1 MKQST
6 LIFDIKRYAINDGP
20 GIRITIFLKGCSLGC
35 KWCHNPESIPVQ
47 QQKMYSNDKC
57 MRCGECVKHCPNDA
71 LTLMPNG
78 IVTNADLC
86 AMCGKCA
93 EVCPTKAMEMTGELM
108 TVEQVMTQI
117 KKETILMDK
126 SEGGVTFSG
135 GEPLMHHEF
144 LLEMLDA
151 CGKEGIHRCID
162 TTGFSNTDILLEVA
176 AKSEHFLY
184 DLKMMDSKKH
194 KEWTGVPNEKILEN
208 LQILAVTDMSMNIRI
223 PLIKGV
229 NDDDKNI
236 HESAKFIAALEGKKP
251 LVNILPFHNIAEK
264 KYKKLGKDYQKG
276 VMDVPNLYRQEEVL
290 KIFKSY
296 GLNAIIGG

>member
-1 MKQST
+1 MKQPT
-6 LIFDIKRYAINDGP
+6 LIFDVKRYAINDGP
-20 GIRITIFLKGCSLGC
+20 GIRITIFLKGCTLNC
-35 KWCHNPESIPVQ
+35 KWCHNPESIPRQ
-47 QQKMYSNDKC
+47 QQKMYSSDKC
-57 MRCGECVKHCPNDA
+57 IGSSECIKHCPNDA
-71 LTLMPNG
+71 LTLTPNG

-108 TVEQVMTQI
+108 TIDQVMTQI
-117 KKETILMDK
+117 KKETILMDN

-144 LLEMLDA
+144 LIELLDA

-162 TTGFSNTDILLEVA
+162 TTGLANTKILLEVA
-176 AKSEHFLY
+176 ERSEHFLY
-184 DLKMMDSKKH
+184 DLKMMDSNKH

-208 LQILAVTDMSMNIRI
+208 LKLLATTGMNMNIRI

-236 HESAKFIAALEGKKP
+236 YESAKFIAALDGKKP
-251 LVNILPFHNIAEK
+251 IVNILPFHNIAEK
-264 KYKKLGKDYQKG
+264 KYEKLGQHYEKG
-276 VMDVPNLYRQEEVL
+276 TMDEPDLTRQDEIIE
-290 KIFKSY
+290 IFKSY
-296 GLNAIIGG
+296 GLNAMIGG